1 MSVKREEWSP
11 SSSIFFCNFFSF
23 KWGRSAYPTDKIRKP
38 IFWSYLFAWILWDK
52 INIDTHRF
60 SHRHISKIEENK
72 LVCHRRMS
80 LKSCERKRWKVCFRW
95 KPGGDVAKCWRAGY
109 KQRRETPSDLT
120 KQLLT
125 GRLLKR
131 NWTKGTCFAI
141 FTSMQGGIKCGNR
154 GTGFLDSEGSH
165 R

>member
-1 MSVKREEWSP
+1 MSVKREEGSP
-11 SSSIFFCNFFSF
+11 SSSIFFCNFFLF
-23 KWGRSAYPTDKIRKP
+23 KWGRSAHPTDKIRKA

-95 KPGGDVAKCWRAGY
+95 KPRGWCGKVLEGVLQAA
-109 KQRRETPSDLT
+109 
-120 KQLLT
+120 
-125 GRLLKR
+125 KR
-131 NWTKGTCFAI
+131 NALWSDEATFDWQTAKKETELKALVLQFLLQCFVN
-141 FTSMQGGIKCGNR
+141 FTP
-154 GTGFLDSEGSH
+154 
-165 R
+165 